1 MEGITD
7 ISQILEEIQ
16 MIFVNIQDHTDL
28 REEMQKT
35 VRVFACFGNKV
46 FRVAHT
52 DISADGFQDSAYG
65 DRRVQFSGEKNV

>member
-28 REEMQKT
+28 RKEMQET
-35 VRVFACFGNKV
+35 VRLFACFGNK
-46 FRVAHT
+46 VAHT

-65 DRRVQFSGEKNV
+65 NRRVQFSGEENV